1 MKKLLI
7 SLLLTVAMLIG
18 AITQPAL
25 AEEIGNGARIF
36 EVNCAGCHPKG
47 GNIIRRG
54 KTLKLG
60 ALKKYKMDSIEA
72 IASIVAN
79 GKNPMTAFKDRLTE
93 KEINEVA
100 AYVLA
105 QAEKDWK

>member
-1 MKKLLI
+1 M
-7 SLLLTVAMLIG
+7 
-18 AITQPAL
+18 
-25 AEEIGNGARIF
+25 
-36 EVNCAGCHPKG
+36 
-47 GNIIRRG
+47 
-54 KTLKLG
+54 KLG

>member
-1 MKKLLI
+1 
-7 SLLLTVAMLIG
+7 MLIV
-18 AITQPAL
+18 ALTPPAF

-36 EVNCAGCHPKG
+36 EVNCAGCHPNG

-54 KTLKLG
+54 KNLKQG

-79 GKNPMTAFKDRLTE
+79 GKNAMTAFKDRLTE
-93 KEINEVA
+93 QEINEVA

-105 QAEKDWK
+105 QAAKDWK